1 MKRFL
6 LSVFTLLFTL
16 AIQAQELDK
25 AKAMELVIKN
35 KTALGLSDNDVVNCL
50 VSDAYISHS
59 SGLTMVYLQQS
70 YKGLPVYNQL
80 LSLAFKDEKLFSN
93 FGKWIHDINKK
104 VNTLNIFPSVIP
116 EVSVKKALK
125 EKKIFNF
132 NSLIATT
139 LIPGRKFDFGKAG
152 VAHENITAELLWVPV
167 ENGNRVILAWQ
178 IYLVPTSSS
187 DYWMIRID
195 ANTNEVIEE
204 NNLTVFCDWNKNS
217 GNEKSIAGNFVQ
229 TKKMNKIKESN
240 SSISSFLGNIQSEEK
255 KTFSPS
261 IINNVTYRVV
271 PIPYESPNHG
281 PNTSEV
287 VTNPWTLTPG
297 NATTLKWHSTGTIDY
312 TTTRG
317 NNVWAQED
325 VNGNNGTGI
334 SATST
339 SSADPLSFNFVP
351 DFNVS
356 PTTSTTTK
364 NQQFNITN
372 LFYWNNLMHD
382 ITYQYGFDEPAG
394 NFQSNNQGRGGSGN
408 DYVLADAQ
416 DGSGTNNANFSTP
429 ADGGSG
435 RMQMYLWNAVPG
447 FTVNAPASIAGTYQ
461 AVESS
466 FSTGNKLVNVGPVT
480 GQVIYYNDNAAGTT
494 HEACT
499 GAPTNSINGKIALI
513 DRSTCNFTVKVKNAQ
528 TAGAI
533 AVIMINNVAGN
544 PIIMGGTDNTI
555 TIPAV
560 MISMADGLILKNEL
574 ANNENVTLSGG
585 QAIDG
590 DVDNGVISHEY
601 SHGISTRLTGGPAN
615 SSCLGN
621 AEQMGEGWSDY
632 FALMVTQDWANSTT
646 TTGFTSPRG
655 IGTYVFGQLPNQ
667 DGIRT
672 QKYCTDF
679 SINNKVYATSI
690 PSEIHELGELWCA
703 TLWDMT
709 WNIIQATN
717 AVNPNIF
724 NSNSTGGNSIA
735 LKLVIEG
742 LKLQPCSP
750 GFIDGRNAILKAD
763 SILFGGAYNCEIRE
777 AFRRRGMGLYASQGS
792 SSSVTDQVADFT
804 PYVTIKKSQNIN
816 DASAGQN
823 VTYTT
828 VVNSCS
834 AITNYTLRDTLP
846 SNVTYVSGG
855 TYDAANRVV
864 SFPVNF
870 TAGQTQSFSFTAN
883 VNAGSYFAPQTLL
896 EEHVTGTT
904 MPSTFTASS
913 TTTNV
918 WSVSSTQSLSSPNSL
933 FTPDAGSISD
943 QKLETTTALALGAGT
958 SSLSFSHLYN
968 TQTGYDGGV
977 VEISTDNGTTWV
989 DLSNKITSGYFNSTL
1004 ASGSGNSLAGRKAWS
1019 GNSNGFINSS
1029 INLSSYSG
1037 QNAKLRF
1044 RFGSNTTTSGTGW
1057 YIDDIIVKRKPVV
1070 NIRASLFNT
1079 NGVRVY
1085 YSDTVT
1091 NILETTVCTSVLVN
1105 AQPVN
1110 QTICVGSNATFS
1122 VNADG
1127 TSPIYQWQVSTDGGT
1142 TYTNITGA
1150 TNSSLTLNSIT
1161 ASMNNNRYR
1170 VVVTN
1175 SCPSTSTSDAAVL
1188 IVNIPASINTQP
1200 VAQTACVGANVSFAV
1215 NSSGSANTYQW
1226 QVSTDGGVTFSN
1238 IPGATNQTCI
1248 LNSVTSIQNG
1258 NLYRVVISSCSPS
1271 VLNSN
1276 AVQLTISNQASITS
1290 QPSNTPAC
1298 TGSSATFIVSA
1309 LGSSI
1314 AYQWQV
1320 STDGGVTY
1328 SDISGAISANLVLNG
1343 VTSTMNNNKYR
1354 ALISNSCSSSIF
1366 SDAGILTVSDPA
1378 VLIAQPN
1385 NNTIC
1390 EGSDVSFSVA
1400 ATGTNITYQWQ
1411 ISTDGGI
1418 TFNNISGATAAI
1430 LSITNITASMNN
1442 NRYRAI
1448 IFSCSATGLN
1458 SNAAILSVNNL
1469 ATISTQPANFDA
1481 CPGNN
1486 AIFSATSNGTNVSY
1500 QWQISTDDGATY
1512 SDITGA
1518 NSSTL
1523 NLPNVTLAMNNYRY
1537 RTLISNSCPS
1547 SDISSFALLTVSG
1560 SAVISSQPANE
1571 TICEGQSVT
1580 FNATASGSTYQWEM
1594 STDGGSTYTNISGAN
1609 ASSLT
1614 IPAVTLSMNG
1624 NRYRLVLGGC
1634 SSTSL
1639 NSDAATLSVNA
1650 QASIVAQPNNFTA
1663 CVGNNANF
1671 TTTVNGAGLNYQ
1683 WQISTDGGITFT
1695 NIFGAVNAALTLNNV
1710 TLNMNNN
1717 LYRVSITGDCTPSL
1731 VSNSATLSVNNQ
1743 ASIVTQP
1750 SSSSACPGS
1759 NVSFSITAIG
1769 PGLTYQWQV
1778 STDGGISFVNINGE
1792 NTTTLNLVNITSQLN
1807 NNRYRVVVNSS
1818 CSAIGNN
1825 SESGLLTVLPEA
1837 LVNVA
1842 PENFSGCAG
1851 STANFITSI
1860 SANNLSYQW
1869 QVSTDGGSNYINISG
1884 ATDSFLVL
1892 NNITTAMNN
1901 NKYRVVAV
1909 ADPCGVT
1916 TNAAL
1921 LSVLPSPAVTL
1932 SATPY
1937 HSLLPNLH
1945 TTLTATSIPTG
1956 TTYNWYKNG
1965 VLVTGVN
1972 GNTLTV
1978 NYADKGT
1985 YTVKDMNGCDN
1996 ISNSINILD
2005 SLSNTLFVYPNPNNG
2020 QFTVQYFNG
2029 NNSQKRTVTLF
2040 DSKGARVYVQEYNM
2054 NSGFDVMEVVVKKLS
2069 AGTYMLLLTD
2079 GNGVKIATTKIVKQ

>member
-6 LSVFTLLFTL
+6 LSVVSLFFVLT
-16 AIQAQELDK
+16 IQAQDIDK

-35 KTALGLSDNDVVNCL
+35 KNSLGLTDNDIVNSI
-50 VSDAYISHS
+50 VSNAYISQS
-59 SGLTMVYLQQS
+59 SGLTMIYLQQS
-70 YKGLPVYNQL
+70 YKGLPVFNQL

-93 FGKWIHDINKK
+93 FGKWITDINKK
-104 VNTLNIFPSVIP
+104 VNTLNIFPSVTP
-116 EVSVKKALK
+116 DVSVKKALK

-132 NSLIATT
+132 NALIATT

-152 VAHENITAELLWVPV
+152 VANENITAELLWVPV
-167 ENGNRVILAWQ
+167 DNGNRVILAWQ
-178 IYLVPTSSS
+178 IYLVPSSSS

-195 ANTNEVIEE
+195 ASTNEVIDE

-229 TKKMNKIKESN
+229 TNKINKIKESN
-240 SSISSFLGNIQSEEK
+240 CIVSSFLSDRQPEEK

-261 IINNVTYRVV
+261 IINNATYRVV
-271 PIPYESPNHG
+271 PFPYESPKHG
-281 PNTSEV
+281 PTTSGI
-287 VTNPWTLTPG
+287 VTNPWTLAPG

-312 TTTRG
+312 VNTRG

-325 VNGNNGTGI
+325 VNGNNGSGFSAI
-334 SATST
+334 STTSV
-339 SSADPLSFNFVP
+339 DPLSFNFVP

-364 NQQFNITN
+364 NQQFNTTN

-382 ITYQYGFDEPAG
+382 ITYQYGFNEAAG

-435 RMQMYLWNAVPG
+435 RMQMYLWNAIPG
-447 FTVNAPASIAGTYQ
+447 FTVNTPATIAGSYQ
-461 AVESS
+461 AIESS
-466 FSTGNKLVNVGPVT
+466 FSTENKLINVGPVT

-494 HEACT
+494 HEACL
-499 GAPTNSINGKIALI
+499 GAPANSIAGKIALI
-513 DRSTCNFTVKVKNAQ
+513 DRSTCNFTLKVKNAQ

-533 AVIMINNVAGN
+533 AAIVINNVAGS

-560 MISMADGLILKNEL
+560 MISMADGLILKNQL
-574 ANNENVTLSGG
+574 ANNENVTLSSG
-585 QAIDG
+585 QFIDG

-632 FALMVTQDWANSTT
+632 LALMVTQDWANSTT

-679 SINNKVYATSI
+679 SINNKVYATTI

-703 TLWDMT
+703 ALWDMT

-717 AVNPNIF
+717 SVNPNIF
-724 NSNSTGGNSIA
+724 NSNSTAGNSIA

-763 SILFGGAYNCEIRE
+763 SILFGGAYNCAIRE

-804 PYVTIKKSQNIN
+804 PFVTIKKSQNIN
-816 DASAGQN
+816 DASVGQN

-828 VVNSCS
+828 NVNSCS
-834 AITNYTLRDTLP
+834 PLTNYTLRDTIP
-846 SNVTYVSGG
+846 YNVTYVSGG
-855 TYDAANRVV
+855 TYDAVNRVV

-870 TAGQTQSFSFTAN
+870 TAGQTQSFSFIVN
-883 VNAGSYFAPQTLL
+883 VNAGSYFAPQILL
-896 EEHVTGTT
+896 EEHVTGTS

-918 WSVSSTQSLSSPNSL
+918 WSVSTAQSLSSPNSL
-933 FTPDAGSISD
+933 FTPDAATASD
-943 QKLETTTALALGAGT
+943 QKLETATTIALGAST

-968 TQTGYDGGV
+968 TQAGFDGGV

-989 DLSNKITSGYFNSTL
+989 DLSNKITAGYFNSTL
-1004 ASGSGNSLAGRKAWS
+1004 ASGTGNSLAGRKAWS

-1029 INLSSYSG
+1029 VNLSSYSS
-1037 QNAKLRF
+1037 QNVKLRF
-1044 RFGSNTTTSGTGW
+1044 RFGSNTTVSGTGW
-1057 YIDDIIVKRKPVV
+1057 YIDDIIVKRKPVI

-1079 NGVRVY
+1079 NGVRVN
-1085 YSDTVT
+1085 YSDTIT
-1091 NILETTVCTSVLVN
+1091 NILETTVCTNVLVSS
-1105 AQPVN
+1105 QPVN
-1110 QTICVGSNATFS
+1110 QTTCVGANATFS

-1127 TSPIYQWQVSTDGGT
+1127 TSPVYQWQVSTDGGI
-1142 TYTNITGA
+1142 TYTDITGA

-1161 ASMNNNRYR
+1161 ASMNNNHYR

-1175 SCPSTSTSDAAVL
+1175 SCPSSSTSEAAILVAT
-1188 IVNIPASINTQP
+1188 IPASINAQP
-1200 VAQTACVGANVSFAV
+1200 VAQTACVGANALFTV
-1215 NSSGSANTYQW
+1215 NASGSTNNYQW

-1238 IPGATNQTCI
+1238 ISGATNQTCTI
-1248 LNSVTSIQNG
+1248 NSVTSIQNG

-1276 AVQLTISNQASITS
+1276 AVQLTISNQASISS
-1290 QPSNTPAC
+1290 QPSNTPSC
-1298 TGSSATFIVSA
+1298 TGSSATFTVSA
-1309 LGSSI
+1309 SGSSI

-1320 STDGGVTY
+1320 STDGGITY
-1328 SDISGAISANLVLNG
+1328 SDIAGAVSANLVLNG
-1343 VTSTMNNNKYR
+1343 VTSIMNNNKYR
-1354 ALISNSCSSSIF
+1354 ALISNSCSSSIL

-1378 VLIAQPN
+1378 VLTAQPN

-1411 ISTDGGI
+1411 ISTDGGL
-1418 TFNNISGATAAI
+1418 TFNNISGATADV
-1430 LSITNITASMNN
+1430 LSITNVTASMNN
-1442 NRYRAI
+1442 NRYRAVL
-1448 IFSCSATGLN
+1448 FSCSATGLN
-1458 SNAAILSVNNL
+1458 SNAAILNINNL
-1469 ATISTQPANFDA
+1469 ATISTQPASFDA

-1486 AIFSATSNGTNVSY
+1486 AIFTAASNGTNVSY

-1512 SDITGA
+1512 LDITGA
-1518 NSSTL
+1518 NTSTL
-1523 NLPNVTLAMNNYRY
+1523 NVPNVTLTMNNYRY
-1537 RTLISNSCPS
+1537 RTTVSNSCSS

-1560 SAVISSQPANE
+1560 SAVISSQPSNE
-1571 TICEGQSVT
+1571 TICEGQPVT

-1594 STDGGSTYTNISGAN
+1594 SNDGGSTYTNISGAN

-1614 IPAVTLSMNG
+1614 ISSVTLIMNG
-1624 NRYRLVLGGC
+1624 NKYRLVLGGC

-1650 QASIVAQPNNFTA
+1650 QASIVTQPDNISA

-1671 TTTVNGAGLNYQ
+1671 TTAVNGTGLIYQ

-1695 NIFGAVNAALTLNNV
+1695 NIPGAVNAVLALISV
-1710 TLNMNNN
+1710 TSDMNNN
-1717 LYRVSITGDCTPSL
+1717 LYRASITGDCTPSL

-1743 ASIVTQP
+1743 ASIITQP
-1750 SSSSACPGS
+1750 SSSSACSGS
-1759 NVSFSITAIG
+1759 NVSFSITASG
-1769 PGLTYQWQV
+1769 PGLTYQWQI
-1778 STDGGISFVNINGE
+1778 STDGGISFLNINGE
-1792 NTTTLNLVNITSQLN
+1792 TAATLNIANITSPLN
-1807 NNRYRVVVNSS
+1807 NNKYRVVVNSS

-1825 SESGLLTVLPEA
+1825 SDAGLLTVLPEA
-1837 LVNVA
+1837 VVNIV

-1851 STANFITSI
+1851 SAANFITSI

-1901 NKYRVVAV
+1901 NKYRVVAT
-1909 ADPCGVT
+1909 ADPCGVI

-1921 LSVLPSPAVTL
+1921 LSVLPSPVVTI

-1956 TTYNWYKNG
+1956 ATYNWYKNG
-1965 VLVTGVN
+1965 VLVAGVN
-1972 GNTLTV
+1972 GNMLTV
-1978 NYADKGT
+1978 NYADKGI
-1985 YTVKDMNGCDN
+1985 YTAKDMNGCDN
-1996 ISNSINILD
+1996 ISNALNILD

-2029 NNSQKRTVTLF
+2029 NTSQKRTVTLF
-2040 DSKGARVYVQEYNM
+2040 DSKGARVYFQEYNLS
-2054 NSGFDVMEVVVKKLS
+2054 SGFDVMEVVVKKLS
-2069 AGTYMLLLTD
+2069 AGAYLLLLTD